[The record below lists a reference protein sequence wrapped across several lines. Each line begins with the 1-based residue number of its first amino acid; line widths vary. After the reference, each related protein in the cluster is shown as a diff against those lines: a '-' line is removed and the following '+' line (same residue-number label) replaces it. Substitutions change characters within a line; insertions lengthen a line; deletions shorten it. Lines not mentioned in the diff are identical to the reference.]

1 MLQDKIMVNENAKKK
16 KWGQYPAILDQTI
29 QHEKSRNHWGSQ
41 KNIYSFKIFLPHWL
55 AQIQWTIFYN
65 QLASNKFERCLRYR
79 VLMTSIAQARGCF
92 SSAVLIMRIIRYG
105 TVTFFFTDRKT
116 GISANDGKWHAI
128 CVTWNNDDGTYQFF
142 KDGAMEKQETD
153 FKKGYTIKAGGSLV
167 LGQDQDEVCGDF
179 EEDQSFEGNLAR
191 VNVWS
196 YVLQK
201 DAIITFSESCS
212 SNLGIRGDV
221 YKWSDFIYGVKGC
234 AAFEIPSSCVWA
246 CLIRIKES
254 NRLFSVHYTSLW
266 KQSSSILASVGKKF
280 SRFQFALMVN

>member
-1 MLQDKIMVNENAKKK
+1 
-16 KWGQYPAILDQTI
+16 
-29 QHEKSRNHWGSQ
+29 
-41 KNIYSFKIFLPHWL
+41 
-55 AQIQWTIFYN
+55 
-65 QLASNKFERCLRYR
+65 
-79 VLMTSIAQARGCF
+79 MTSIAQARGCF

-128 CVTWNNDDGTYQFF
+128 CVTWNNDFGTYQFF
-142 KDGAMEKQETD
+142 KDGAMEEQETD
-153 FKKGYTIKAGGSLV
+153 FKKGYTIKAGGRP
-167 LGQDQDEVCGDF
+167 

-196 YVLQK
+196 YVLPK

-234 AAFEIPSSCVWA
+234 AAFEIPSSCV
-246 CLIRIKES
+246 
-254 NRLFSVHYTSLW
+254 
-266 KQSSSILASVGKKF
+266 
-280 SRFQFALMVN
+280 